1 MTEGPTIQ
9 SDKALVL
16 VSNKLGAG
24 NPHAAHLSVYV
35 SALPPHQEIG
45 MLSLSPTMTDVYLL
59 LGARAYW
66 LLRRGHA
73 MALLGA
79 RRDGRHTHLQRG
91 ARVCCACLR
100 AVEKRG
106 QSGSEP
112 SARYYIHPLPHANV
126 LQILQLLLENG
137 IRVNELTRIEVALVV
152 P

>member
-1 MTEGPTIQ
+1 MFI
-9 SDKALVL
+9 L
-16 VSNKLGAG
+16 
-24 NPHAAHLSVYV
+24 
-35 SALPPHQEIG
+35 ALPPHQEIG

-73 MALLGA
+73 MALVGA

-126 LQILQLLLENG
+126 LQYVISSKFVQC
-137 IRVNELTRIEVALVV
+137 
-152 P
+152 